1 VPAANTGALPAV
13 SVARR
18 ATAPVAG
25 AVATTAETAVPEG
38 FSPTIVS
45 PDGSSDASALPGATS
60 AATSAISAD
69 AGQGASS
76 ARPLDPSRRP
86 TIDAAV
92 LRQAAAILSSSP
104 TPVLDG
110 EVVVSADPIEAILPA
125 FAGSDKTLPLAAG
138 RNAVP
143 TTLDGIASAVPTPEK
158 AAYGAQSILSTL
170 HRATVAERESNT
182 DATNTTS
189 PAVGLSAVGAAARRD
204 SGQASDKGADR
215 DSGGSLRGDD
225 ARSGAIAADVT
236 AGGSQYADILQNLP
250 PIAQSRIGL
259 VGDAAP
265 TAAVG
270 ASVDVGASLQ
280 GQVIDM
286 SVGGQWI
293 DRVAAEITALASGN
307 GHSRFQL
314 SPPNLGRIQIDLWQG
329 EDGGRVQVLTE
340 TDEAA
345 RQLRD
350 GQSSLQADARLAAL
364 QLNSISI
371 DKAATG
377 FDTSPEQ
384 QQTPQQPAQQS
395 SRHQGSEQ
403 QGSAQSGSQTPSQG
417 GNGQNG
423 GQNAQQAAL
432 QSGMQGGN
440 NGGQG
445 KSSSRRDVLNHQAD
459 IVDRQGS
466 APDRDGDRLVRYA

>member
-1 VPAANTGALPAV
+1 
-13 SVARR
+13 
-18 ATAPVAG
+18 
-25 AVATTAETAVPEG
+25 
-38 FSPTIVS
+38 
-45 PDGSSDASALPGATS
+45 
-60 AATSAISAD
+60 
-69 AGQGASS
+69 
-76 ARPLDPSRRP
+76 
-86 TIDAAV
+86 
-92 LRQAAAILSSSP
+92 
-104 TPVLDG
+104 
-110 EVVVSADPIEAILPA
+110 
-125 FAGSDKTLPLAAG
+125 G
-138 RNAVP
+138 RNAVR
-143 TTLDGIASAVPTPEK
+143 TTLDGVASAVPTPEK
-158 AAYGAQSILSTL
+158 TAYGAQSILSTL
-170 HRATVAERESNT
+170 HRATVAEGESKT
-182 DATNTTS
+182 DTATTTS
-189 PAVGLSAVGAAARRD
+189 PAASLSVVGAVARRD
-204 SGQASDKGADR
+204 SGQASDQGADR
-215 DSGGSLRGDD
+215 DTGGSLRGDD
-225 ARSGAIAADVT
+225 ARPGAIAPEVT

-377 FDTSPEQ
+377 FDTPPDQ
-384 QQTPQQPAQQS
+384 QQTPQQPAQQPG
-395 SRHQGSEQ
+395 RHQGSEQ

-423 GQNAQQAAL
+423 GQTAQQAAL

-466 APDRDGDRLVRYA
+466 APARDGDRLVRYA